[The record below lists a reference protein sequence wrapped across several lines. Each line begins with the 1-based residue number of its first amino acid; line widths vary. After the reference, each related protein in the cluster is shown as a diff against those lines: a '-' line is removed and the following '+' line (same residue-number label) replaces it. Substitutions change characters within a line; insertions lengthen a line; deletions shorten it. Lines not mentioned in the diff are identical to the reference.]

1 MLAVS
6 AEASGR
12 DKAHIAVDYPEDGS
26 IFPPE
31 FPAPVF
37 IWHDATTASEWLIR
51 VSFPDGTRPL
61 NLTSA
66 GEGMRIGPIDPRCVG
81 ETNKPPALTPEQA
94 AAHTWTPDAKTWE
107 TIKRRS
113 VSRAAVIYI
122 TGIPRGHK
130 NKGLSLGR
138 VTIETSKD
146 PVGAPIFYRD
156 VPLMPSEVEKG
167 VIKPLAPAAVPLIAW
182 RLRSV
187 GEPDSRLLLDN
198 MPTCANCHSFSRD
211 GKTLGMDLDG
221 PKNDKGMYTLATIQP
236 NLAIRNED
244 VIEWRSVKGKLTSQI
259 RVGFMSQVSPD
270 GQYVVTTI
278 SPGEAGLERRSL
290 QSSYYVANFKDYRFL
305 QVFYPTRGILAWYS
319 RSTGILQPLPG
330 ADDPKYVQTGAFW
343 SPDQNYLVFGRAEA
357 REAYPPGAD
366 LARYANDL
374 KEIQIQYDLYRIRF
388 HDGAGGNAEPIAGAS
403 HNGMSNSFPKVS
415 PDGRWIV
422 FVGCRNGLLMR
433 PDSKLYIIP
442 AAGGEPRRMRANL
455 PLMNSWHS
463 FSPNGRWMVFSSK
476 SRSPYT
482 QMYLT
487 HLDENGQDS
496 PAILIENATAANRA
510 VNIPEFVNIAPDG
523 LLKIDVPAVDY
534 YRVFD
539 KASQL
544 AEKHQYGPAIQEW
557 RRAEELAPHD
567 AKVYNNL
574 GVALAAT
581 GNIDEAILHYRR
593 AIQEDPSY
601 LLPRVNIGDA
611 LKTAGKTA
619 EAIASYR
626 EALDI
631 APDFT
636 EANQKLGRTL
646 ADMGRPDE
654 AIPYLAKVVAMNP
667 GLAEGQRDLGQVL
680 VEAGKFHEAIPHL
693 EQARSLTPDSARI
706 DYPLGVALAAAGR
719 LDEAIARFESCLAAP
734 SGTVDPGNIHIDI
747 GFALLAKG
755 RTDEAIAHF
764 ERALSTMPRSANAHY
779 GLGTALYLSR
789 RDSVA
794 ALEHW
799 RTAVAIEPNHIPALI
814 RMAWVLATSADASVR
829 NGAEALEMARRA
841 MALSRGDNPEL
852 LDAIAAAYADRGLF
866 ADAARTARQA
876 LDAAIQQNR
885 TQLADA
891 LRARLTLYESGV
903 PFREGRP

>member
-1 MLAVS
+1 
-6 AEASGR
+6 
-12 DKAHIAVDYPEDGS
+12 
-26 IFPPE
+26 
-31 FPAPVF
+31 
-37 IWHDATTASEWLIR
+37 
-51 VSFPDGTRPL
+51 
-61 NLTSA
+61 
-66 GEGMRIGPIDPRCVG
+66 MRIGPIDPRCVG
-81 ETNKPPALTPEQA
+81 ETNEPPALTPEQA

-107 TIKRRS
+107 TIKRHS

-156 VPLMPSEVEKG
+156 VALMPSEVEKG
-167 VIKPLAPAAVPLIAW
+167 VIKPLAPTAVRLIAW
-182 RLRSV
+182 RLRNV
-187 GEPDSRLLLDN
+187 GEPDSRLLLDNMDN

-270 GQYVVTTI
+270 GQYVITTI

-319 RSTGILQPLPG
+319 QSTGILQPLPG
-330 ADDPKYVQTGAFW
+330 ADHPKYVQTGAFW
-343 SPDQNYLVFGRAEA
+343 SPDQKYLVFGRAEA

-366 LARYANDL
+366 LARYATDL
-374 KEIQIQYDLYRIRF
+374 KETQIQYDLYRIRF

-415 PDGRWIV
+415 LDGRWIV

-442 AAGGEPRRMRANL
+442 AAGGEPRLMRANL

-487 HLDENGQDS
+487 HLAENGQDS
-496 PAILIENATAANRA
+496 PPILIENATAANRA
-510 VNIPEFVNIAPDG
+510 VNIPEFVNVAPDG
-523 LLKIDVPAVDY
+523 LRKIDVPAVDY

-539 KASQL
+539 KAMQL
-544 AEKHQYGPAIQEW
+544 ADKHRYDSAIPEW

-567 AKVYNNL
+567 ARVHNNL
-574 GVALAAT
+574 GVALAAI

-619 EAIASYR
+619 EVIVSYR

-636 EANQKLGRTL
+636 EANQRFGRTL
-646 ADMGRPDE
+646 ADIGRPDQ
-654 AIPYLAKVVAMNP
+654 AIAYLAKVVAMNP
-667 GLAEGQRDLGQVL
+667 GSAEGHRDLGQVL

-693 EQARSLTPDSARI
+693 EQARSLTPDSSQI
-706 DYPLGVALAAAGR
+706 NYPLGVALAATGR

-734 SGTVDPGNIHIDI
+734 AGTVDPGNIHLDI
-747 GFALLAKG
+747 GVALLATG
-755 RTDEAIAHF
+755 RSDEAIAHF
-764 ERALSTMPRSANAHY
+764 EKAVSTAPRSANAHY
-779 GLGTALYLSR
+779 GLGTALYSSR
-789 RDSVA
+789 RDAAA

-799 RTAVAIEPNHIPALI
+799 RTAVAIEPNHVPALT
-814 RMAWVLATSADASVR
+814 RMAWVLATSPDDSVR
-829 NGAEALEMARRA
+829 NGAGALETARRA
-841 MALSRGDNPEL
+841 MALSRSDDPEL
-852 LDAIAAAYADRGLF
+852 LDAIAAAYADNGLF
-866 ADAARTARQA
+866 ADSVRTARQA
-876 LDAAIQQNR
+876 LDAVIQQNR
-885 TQLADA
+885 TQLAAA

-903 PFREGRP
+903 TFREGRP